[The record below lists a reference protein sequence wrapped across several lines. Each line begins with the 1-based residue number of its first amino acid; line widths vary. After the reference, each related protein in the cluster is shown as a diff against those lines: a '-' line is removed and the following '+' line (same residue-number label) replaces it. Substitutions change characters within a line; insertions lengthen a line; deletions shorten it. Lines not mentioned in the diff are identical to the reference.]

1 MSGHDLVGLLES
13 RRGMTKVAMV
23 ETAAPGSR
31 QRSVAEQDALE
42 SGVDAVIS
50 KPITVTDLEELLG
63 LPLEER
69 TRRLSSRGLSGSWA
83 ALPVSVGAAVVA
95 IAVLMI
101 G

>member
-1 MSGHDLVGLLES
+1 
-13 RRGMTKVAMV
+13 MTKVAMV